1 MLCNSASGGIMY
13 ENMTVLELVE
23 GIKTQKFTSES
34 VVRYFMDKCNQKK
47 DNNAV
52 IEVFADAIDK
62 AKAIDERISRGEKV
76 GKLAGIPI
84 AFKDN
89 ILIEGKIA
97 SCASNFLSDFVAPYS
112 ATIVNNLVA
121 EDAIP
126 FARTN
131 MDEFAM
137 GGSSENTIYG
147 ACKNAYDDTRVAGG
161 SSGGSAVAVASGMCP
176 VAIGSDTGGSIR
188 QPASFN
194 GIVGIKPTYGTVSRF
209 GLVAFASSL
218 DQASPFTRTIEDNEY
233 VLKIMAGKDYHDG
246 TTIDNKFIKK
256 ELANVKIGLIKEI
269 MDMADT
275 LPEYDNFKKAIDT
288 MKANGVEF
296 IDVDI
301 PHIKKSLACYYIIA
315 PAEATSNLS
324 RFDGVKYSKR
334 SKEATDLDSVYV
346 LSRSEG
352 FGKEVKRRIMLGNF
366 VLSSGYFDAY
376 YNKARKV
383 QQLIRQEFSE
393 AFTKC
398 DAIMMPTTTGE
409 AFKIGEKI
417 NDPVSMYLEDLFTVP
432 ANIAGVPAIS
442 VPYAKGKNGLP
453 LGMQFYGANENE
465 ETLYE
470 IAKIFT
476 DMIGGNK

>member
-1 MLCNSASGGIMY
+1 MY
-13 ENMTVLELVE
+13 ENMTVKELVE
-23 GIKTQKFTSES
+23 GIKAQKFTAES
-34 VVRYFMDKCNQKK
+34 VMEHFIGVCNEKK

-52 IEVFADAIDK
+52 IEVFDDAIIK
-62 AKAIDERISRGEKV
+62 AKEIDERIRRGEKV
-76 GKLAGIPI
+76 GKLAGLPI

-89 ILIEGKIA
+89 ILIEGKHT
-97 SCASNFLSDFVAPYS
+97 SCASNFLTDFIAPYS
-112 ATIVNNLVA
+112 ATIVKNLVS

-137 GGSSENTIYG
+137 GGSCENTIYG
-147 ACKNAYDDTRVAGG
+147 ACKNACDPTRVSGG

-194 GIVGIKPTYGTVSRF
+194 GIVGIKPTYGTVSRY
-209 GLVAFASSL
+209 GMVAFASSL
-218 DQASPFTRTIEDNEY
+218 DQASPFTKTVEDNEFI
-233 VLKIMAGKDYHDG
+233 LRIMAGKDYNDG
-246 TTIDNKFIKK
+246 TTIDNKFEKRK
-256 ELANVKIGLIKEI
+256 SDEPYKIGLIKEI

-275 LPEYDNFKKAIDT
+275 LPEYANFKKAIET
-288 MKANGVEF
+288 LKENEVELVT
-296 IDVDI
+296 VDI

-315 PAEATSNLS
+315 PAEATSNLA

-383 QQLIRQEFSE
+383 QALIRAEFAD

-417 NDPVSMYLEDLFTVP
+417 DDPVSMYLEDLFTVP

-453 LGMQFYGANENE
+453 LGMQFYGANETE

-470 IAKIFT
+470 IAEKFEK
-476 DMIGGNK
+476 MMGGKA

>member
-1 MLCNSASGGIMY
+1 MY
-13 ENMTVLELVE
+13 ENMTVKELVE
-23 GIKTQKFTSES
+23 GIKSQKFTSES
-34 VVRYFMDKCNQKK
+34 VVKYFAEVCEKEK

-52 IEVFADAIDK
+52 IEVFDDAIVK
-62 AKAIDERISRGEKV
+62 AREIDERIKKGEEV
-76 GKLAGIPI
+76 GKLAGLPI

-89 ILIEGKIA
+89 ILIEGKKA
-97 SCASNFLSDFVAPYS
+97 SCASNFLTDFVAPYS
-112 ATIVNNLVA
+112 ATIVKNLVK

-137 GGSSENTIYG
+137 GGSCENTIYG
-147 ACKNAYDDTRVAGG
+147 ACKNACDETRVSGG

-194 GIVGIKPTYGTVSRF
+194 GIVGIKPTYGTVSRY
-209 GLVAFASSL
+209 GMVAFASSL
-218 DQASPFTRTIEDNEY
+218 DQASPFTKTIEDNEFI
-233 VLKIMAGKDYHDG
+233 LRIMAGKDYNDG
-246 TTIDNKFIKK
+246 TTIDNKFEKRSSS
-256 ELANVKIGLIKEI
+256 EPYKIGLIKEI

-275 LPEYDNFKKAIDT
+275 LPEYDNFKRAIDLL
-288 MKANGVEF
+288 KESGVELVS
-296 IDVDI
+296 VDI

-315 PAEATSNLS
+315 PAEATSNLA

-334 SKEATDLDSVYV
+334 SKESTDLDSVYV

-383 QQLIRQEFSE
+383 QSLIRQEFAE

-417 NDPVSMYLEDLFTVP
+417 DDPVSMYLEDLFTVP

-453 LGMQFYGANENE
+453 LGMQFYGANETE

-470 IAKIFT
+470 IATEFEKI
-476 DMIGGNK
+476 MGGKA